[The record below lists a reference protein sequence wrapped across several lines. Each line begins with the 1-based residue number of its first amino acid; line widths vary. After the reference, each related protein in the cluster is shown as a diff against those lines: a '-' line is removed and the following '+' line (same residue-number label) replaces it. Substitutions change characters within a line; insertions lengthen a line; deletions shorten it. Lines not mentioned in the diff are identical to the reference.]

1 MEENKYIAV
10 MNIYESYIIPEYD
23 EDYLEK
29 YSSLNPITEIANKIA
44 NNKLFP
50 NIIAAN
56 VIITKITALLN
67 LTQNI

>member
-1 MEENKYIAV
+1 MGINLQIVNHILRFCKYKTKVQILF
-10 MNIYESYIIPEYD
+10 Y
-23 EDYLEK
+23 
-29 YSSLNPITEIANKIA
+29 KIA